1 MATTQAY
8 KDYGFMYTDKE
19 NNCLQSNIPPKR
31 TNFLIKKNPK
41 GIIKPLIRNVIQ
53 PSLDIVDAHLFNAS
67 KGTAFQQ
74 TAKEVAVLN
83 NKKLNAAQKVKK
95 SLNFEKDPLRKSSI
109 EAHIIKEKQILAQKS
124 RLIQPLK
131 EANREILLPDIHRYN
146 SHHLRAENV
155 EAAVKQKRKISCD
168 AQEVVSH
175 HYEEQFAVLRRVP
188 SEVVVEFTKEEIV
201 NFRDQSTNT
210 IRDYASDIIE
220 TLKEKDVIILSYS
233 KFLNFV

>member
-19 NNCLQSNIPPKR
+19 NIPKR

-53 PSLDIVDAHLFNAS
+53 PSLDIVDAHIFNPS
-67 KGTAFQQ
+67 KGPSFQQ
-74 TAKEVAVLN
+74 TAVLH

-95 SLNFEKDPLRKSSI
+95 SLNFEKEPLRKSSI

-124 RLIQPLK
+124 RLLVQPLK

-146 SHHLRAENV
+146 SHHLRADGV
-155 EAAVKQKRKISCD
+155 EAVNHFPAALSKRVKFQRK
-168 AQEVVSH
+168 
-175 HYEEQFAVLRRVP
+175 
-188 SEVVVEFTKEEIV
+188 
-201 NFRDQSTNT
+201 
-210 IRDYASDIIE
+210 
-220 TLKEKDVIILSYS
+220 
-233 KFLNFV
+233 